1 MDKNVYA
8 WVSKNEVIVCVES
21 MSPEKVCFDYTY
33 YNDFDEYVAAVIYG
47 SIESLERESV
57 ALRLVLGNSYYHL
70 GSQYLS
76 KVKTKAGEHYK
87 FRNYSMPVSSD
98 FDSDNTLYFEQHT
111 DFEYEG
117 KSCDRLE
124 DIPLLQKYIK
134 RKSYMSW
141 DLKRVESLISQMSKY
156 GLKVDSIVPDIYF
169 LNTAA
174 KKYSDSNAVIEFN
187 ESSSEITI
195 FHCGRVRNILK
206 YNFGVSDLV
215 SHISNIFG
223 VSYRNAK
230 VLVAMYGF
238 VSVPSKYV
246 HYEISIP
253 IYNEIS
259 KSVKITDISYE
270 IQNVLKK
277 QFVQLCSELKKYDIE
292 NIVMSGMPVVDANV
306 LMQMISECD
315 CSYVGDYSFEMMKDA
330 FSSLSLNSYSRT
342 IESEYVEVKQPVA
355 QHDNFPADG
364 DDSGRFQDI
373 KARIN
378 CLFEKIKESK
388 VRIEAMMTEAE

>member
-1 MDKNVYA
+1 MNKNVYA
-8 WVSKNEVIVCVES
+8 LVSKNEVVVCAES
-21 MSPEKVCFDYTY
+21 MSVKKVSFDYTY
-33 YNDFDEYVAAVIYG
+33 YSDFEEYVAAIIYG
-47 SIESLERESV
+47 SIESIDRNSV
-57 ALRLVLGNSYYHL
+57 SLNLVLCNSYYHL
-70 GSQYLS
+70 GNQYLS
-76 KVKTKAGEHYK
+76 KVKTKVGEHYK

-117 KSCDRLE
+117 KVCDRFE

-141 DLKRVESLISQMSKY
+141 DLKRVDALISKMSKC

-169 LNTAA
+169 SNTASSN
-174 KKYSDSNAVIEFN
+174 YSDRNAVITFN
-187 ESSSEITI
+187 ESHSEITI
-195 FHCGRVRNILK
+195 FEGGRVRNIMK
-206 YNFGVSDLV
+206 YNFGVGNLV

-223 VSYRNAK
+223 VSYRNAS

-238 VSVPSKYV
+238 VSVPCRYV

-253 IYNEIS
+253 IYNEVS
-259 KSVKITDISYE
+259 KVVKITDISYE
-270 IQNVLKK
+270 IQSILKK
-277 QFVQLCSELKKYDIE
+277 QFVQLCSELKKYDVE

-306 LMQMISECD
+306 LMQMISECE
-315 CSYVGDYSFEMMKDA
+315 CSYVGDFSFEMMRDA
-330 FSSLSLNSYSRT
+330 FGALQSNSYSRT
-342 IESEYVEVKQPVA
+342 IESECVDGMQPVDKSNSVPRVENNA
-355 QHDNFPADG
+355 NKF
-364 DDSGRFQDI
+364 RDI
-373 KARIN
+373 KSRFN